1 MAIHSLKKVMNANR
15 PILIVNPNIT
25 YTSMNQYIKMR
36 NVYQPKLT
44 FAVANCVKTPM
55 TNPCQ
60 SRDCVEAVPNRTAFD
75 NSNLVDRV
83 VLIQEDWQERMLRG
97 Y

>member
-1 MAIHSLKKVMNANR
+1 MAIHSLKRVKNANR
-15 PILIVNPNIT
+15 PILIVNNTNIT

-44 FAVANCVKTPM
+44 PAVANCVKTPM

-83 VLIQEDWQERMLRG
+83 VQLQSEWQAAMS
-97 Y
+97 